1 MTPDMDDVLL
11 GGSIASIHAL
21 LDARRCTVVELTQW
35 YLSRIEAFNH
45 AGPKLNAVR
54 LLSTHALEDAR
65 CADKALA
72 SGRKLGV
79 LHGIPVLIKDNVFIA
94 HEYPTPAG
102 ATALLGFVPRHT
114 ATVVKRLTAAGAIV
128 LGKSNL
134 TEFADYVAD
143 VMPAEF
149 SSAGGVVRNPHGIA
163 YGRGQGSSVGSASA
177 VAAAFAPIAVGGETQ
192 NSIQTPASFSSVV
205 GLKPSVGMV
214 SRAGIIPLVPSQDA
228 PGVIT
233 RCVEDAALL
242 FDVIAGADAHDPVSV
257 LMRRDDRSGIGLQ
270 DISHV
275 RIGVPR
281 RAMALRPEF
290 SEILPLFDAVLS
302 RLARAG
308 ATLVDPCDLPS
319 AEQLQEVRSCV
330 FKTEFKASLDAFLE
344 THDKPCGIGSL
355 ADLVRWNSE
364 HPECIPYGQSLLL
377 AALETRGLNDPQY
390 RLDRL
395 RDIALSRAGGIDAA
409 LLAGNVDVLMAPMGA
424 AAKCTGKAGAPTL
437 AIPAGVDAK
446 GTPFGITLYTS
457 LGKDALLLAVGGLV
471 ERAIG
476 ERRIPRL
483 TSGPCA

>member
-1 MTPDMDDVLL
+1 MLWVLNVGPLGKCTATGGLYCRNSRLRGVRTRGVIDHDLCTVRGKFTGDGSAYPATRARYEGYALSKGGHKLVLLETVAGWPWIVCALPRYEAAIGATALVPQALAPDCRTLQFLRCRPMRRAVEPVLSKCDYRRPREVSLMTPDMDDVLL

-290 SEILPLFDAVLS
+290 SEILPLFDAALS

-308 ATLVDPCDLPS
+308 ATLVDP
-319 AEQLQEVRSCV
+319 VR
-330 FKTEFKASLDAFLE
+330 
-344 THDKPCGIGSL
+344 
-355 ADLVRWNSE
+355 
-364 HPECIPYGQSLLL
+364 
-377 AALETRGLNDPQY
+377 
-390 RLDRL
+390 
-395 RDIALSRAGGIDAA
+395 
-409 LLAGNVDVLMAPMGA
+409 
-424 AAKCTGKAGAPTL
+424 
-437 AIPAGVDAK
+437 PA
-446 GTPFGITLYTS
+446 
-457 LGKDALLLAVGGLV
+457 
-471 ERAIG
+471 
-476 ERRIPRL
+476 
-483 TSGPCA
+483 

>member
-11 GGSIASIHAL
+11 RGSIASIHAL
-21 LDARRCTVVELTQW
+21 LGARRCTVAELTQW

-65 CADKALA
+65 RADEALA
-72 SGRKLGV
+72 SGHKFGV
-79 LHGIPVLIKDNVFIA
+79 LHGIPVLIKDNVSIA

-128 LGKSNL
+128 LGKTNL

-149 SSAGGVVRNPHGIA
+149 SSVGGIVRNPHGIA

-192 NSIQTPASFSSVV
+192 NSIQTPANFSSVV

-270 DISHV
+270 DMSHV

-290 SEILPLFDAVLS
+290 SETLPLFDAALS

-344 THDKPCGIGSL
+344 AHEAPCGIGSL
-355 ADLVRWNSE
+355 ADLVRWNTE
-364 HPECIPYGQSLLL
+364 HPECIPYGQSLLF

-395 RDIALSRAGGIDAA
+395 RDIALSRSGGIDAA
-409 LLAGNVDVLMAPMGA
+409 LLGGNVDVLVAPMGA

-437 AIPAGVDAK
+437 AVPAGVDAT
-446 GTPFGITLYTS
+446 GMPFGITLYTS

-471 ERAIG
+471 ERVIG
-476 ERRIPRL
+476 ERHIPRL
-483 TSGPCA
+483 